1 MQKHLE
7 RRRRRIAVTI
17 FAGYRTACSVFFLM
31 IIELTVVTAYF
42 FPATTESVMGH
53 QAPFDLPQM
62 KDGTY
67 RGSHTIAD
75 SEYAVDITITTHEI
89 KEISVIRGPKR
100 IFTQKC
106 GLCEAIA
113 MIKKVIATQS
123 LPVDAYSGATQT
135 TTAVLRA
142 IEEALMTEIE
152 WQENSPPTEAW
163 R

>member
-1 MQKHLE
+1 MKHSKSLKI
-7 RRRRRIAVTI
+7 RSHLIQHALSFLFLGTFMFVI
-17 FAGYRTACSVFFLM
+17 FACASETKS
-31 IIELTVVTAYF
+31 E
-42 FPATTESVMGH
+42 PAMDHSTEI
-53 QAPFDLPQM
+53 PFDLPLM

-67 RGSHTIAD
+67 RGSNTMAD
-75 SEYAVDITITTHEI
+75 SEYAVDITITTHAI

-106 GLCEAIA
+106 GLCEAMA

-135 TTAVLRA
+135 TTAVLGA

-152 WQENSPPTEAW
+152 RQENSPPTEAW
-163 R
+163 K